1 MPVEG
6 TGEAERVAWGGL
18 CGSPP
23 MSESDRACR
32 GSGRRLGL
40 GLGLG
45 LGSGLGLGLGLG
57 LGSG

>member
-23 MSESDRACR
+23 MSESDRAWR
-32 GSGRRLGL
+32 GSGLALGL
-40 GLGLG
+40 GFG
-45 LGSGLGLGLGLG
+45 LGSG
-57 LGSG
+57 